1 MIRRPPRSTRTD
13 TLFPYTT
20 LFRSNA
26 DVAFA
31 KNGWIP
37 DLDLPGGFVATFRV
51 DRKHFQYSR
60 ALHQIEQAHIPRSI
74 VIIGRS
80 RSETLARRIEVQP
93 HLLAGAAPAHARP
106 AIEAGPPPQ
115 ARKIV
120 GSGKSV

>member
-1 MIRRPPRSTRTD
+1 MACDAVLVRTGHYAHENIEFCPCG
-13 TLFPYTT
+13 TLLRVAKLENEIP
-20 LFRSNA
+20 NA

-80 RSETLARRIEVQP
+80 RSD
-93 HLLAGAAPAHARP
+93 
-106 AIEAGPPPQ
+106 
-115 ARKIV
+115 RK
-120 GSGKSV
+120 STRLNSSH